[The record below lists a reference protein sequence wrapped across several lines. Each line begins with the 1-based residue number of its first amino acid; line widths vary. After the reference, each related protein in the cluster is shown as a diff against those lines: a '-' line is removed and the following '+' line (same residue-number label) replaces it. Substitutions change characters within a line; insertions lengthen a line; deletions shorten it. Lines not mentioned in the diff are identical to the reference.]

1 MESKVKSP
9 LVKKISLYI
18 NDSLIA
24 EVADV
29 KLKHNYTISGGPG
42 GQLKVVGSV
51 EFEDGTSSTKRL
63 GIKVN
68 SNKKPI
74 SMSYELIKVHPHDPS
89 SFTQGLIYD
98 SKEDILIEG
107 SGNYT
112 ESRLMKVKLGQAQPI
127 FTIDLDDKYFG
138 EGVTMMNDTIYQ
150 LTYKN
155 KKGFYYD
162 REFKLLGEFTY
173 PTEGWGLTHNGKYL
187 IMSDGS
193 ANLYFIH
200 PSSFKIIKT
209 LQVFSDKGQ
218 VYNLN
223 ELEYVNGHIYA
234 NIYTSDYIAKIDG
247 KTGRVLALIN
257 MAGILKPE
265 YQEGRVDVLNG
276 IAYNPG
282 FASFYVTGKW
292 WPKLF
297 EVRFIEEE

>member
-1 MESKVKSP
+1 MRFIKIYLVLSLGLTTLFLQSCNEDAKPKRSIKSASSKVHFLSPKSGSVYTYTDSISFEIESKVKSP

-29 KLKHNYTISGGPG
+29 KLVHSYAISGGPG

-68 SNKKPI
+68 SNKKPT
-74 SMSYELIKVHPHDPS
+74 SMSYELIQVYPHDPS

-112 ESRLMKVKLGQAQPI
+112 ESRLMKVKLGEAQPI
-127 FTIDLDDKYFG
+127 FAINMDDKYFG

-173 PTEGWGLTHNGKYL
+173 PTEGWGLTHNGKHL

-200 PSSFKIIKT
+200 PRSFKI
-209 LQVFSDKGQ
+209 DK
-218 VYNLN
+218 NP
-223 ELEYVNGHIYA
+223 
-234 NIYTSDYIAKIDG
+234 S
-247 KTGRVLALIN
+247 
-257 MAGILKPE
+257 GI
-265 YQEGRVDVLNG
+265 
-276 IAYNPG
+276 
-282 FASFYVTGKW
+282 
-292 WPKLF
+292 
-297 EVRFIEEE
+297 